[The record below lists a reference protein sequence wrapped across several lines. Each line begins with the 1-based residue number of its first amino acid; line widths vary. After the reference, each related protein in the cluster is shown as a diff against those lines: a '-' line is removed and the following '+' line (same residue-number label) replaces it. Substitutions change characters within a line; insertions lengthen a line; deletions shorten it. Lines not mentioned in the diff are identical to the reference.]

1 MIHSKIPETRLA
13 KQANSPVRAYKLIL
27 VWPRC
32 GLEAVTKS
40 NSVGTK
46 EAVEFLGSEFDAHV
60 ARESLLNSAT
70 MPIRRLDE
78 ENVIPRLVE
87 RVGGVETGPP
97 PAPAITPSLSV

>member
-13 KQANSPVRAYKLIL
+13 KQANSPVRACKLIL
-27 VWPRC
+27 RWPIC
-32 GLEAVTKS
+32 GLEAVSKS

-60 ARESLLNSAT
+60 AQEPLLNPAT

-78 ENVIPRLVE
+78 ENVIPRLLE
-87 RVGGVETGPP
+87 RVGGLEAGHPDPT
-97 PAPAITPSLSV
+97 ITPS